1 VLGRHQ
7 DREVQIALLQSLA
20 GEVSTLRRGPD
31 ALMAMGILIDR
42 LRADEIAARA
52 EFGERFEALAQPYQR
67 HQVRST
73 FNPPGV

>member
-1 VLGRHQ
+1 
-7 DREVQIALLQSLA
+7 
-20 GEVSTLRRGPD
+20 
-31 ALMAMGILIDR
+31 MGILIDR